1 MEENNVPNMR
11 PTFDEFG
18 MWMTKEKNIGALVN
32 SAMRWDIRGIGNS
45 KM

>member
-1 MEENNVPNMR
+1 MEENNVPDMR
-11 PTFDEFG
+11 PTFDVIRNVDDKG
-18 MWMTKEKNIGALVN
+18 KNIGALVN